1 MYALYH
7 VNDNSIIVADKSEKL
22 IKQLRLIL
30 KSKILTDMVEIPQDF
45 YTRDGNR
52 YGFTNIV
59 KHTEL
64 ARYEIDPGYLVDIK
78 NYADYCAW
86 VLHRVD
92 NIVQHLTDQIEPAY
106 TELTSGLCPE
116 NDGVFDEYFSEVNA
130 AVQEFNKQIH
140 EILYWE
146 KTPQEADACIMD
158 LNNKLFEN
166 KFVRRLQNNFFRTIH
181 ERKYQLV

>member
-7 VNDNSIIVADKSEKL
+7 VNDNSIIVANKSEKL

-59 KHTEL
+59 KRTEL
-64 ARYEIDPGYLVDIK
+64 ARYEVDPVHLIEIK
-78 NYADYCAW
+78 NYADYCIW
-86 VLHRVD
+86 ILNFIDGV
-92 NIVQHLTDQIEPAY
+92 IQHLTDQIEPAY
-106 TELTSGLCPE
+106 TEPTSGLCPE
-116 NDGVFDEYFSEVNA
+116 NDGIFDEYFSVMNT
-130 AVQEFNKQIH
+130 AVQEFNKQLHI
-140 EILYWE
+140 ILYWE
-146 KTPQEADACIMD
+146 KTPQEADACIMA
-158 LNNKLFEN
+158 LNSKLFEN
-166 KFVRRLQNNFFRTIH
+166 KFVRQLQNNFFKIIH

>member
-30 KSKILTDMVEIPQDF
+30 KSKILTDMVEIPEDF

-52 YGFTNIV
+52 YGFTNIA
-59 KHTEL
+59 KRTEL
-64 ARYEIDPGYLVDIK
+64 AQFESDPGYLVDIK

-86 VLHRVD
+86 ILRRVD
-92 NIVQHLTDQIEPAY
+92 LMVPILTEQWEPAY
-106 TELTSGLCPE
+106 TEPISGLYPE
-116 NDGVFDEYFSEVNA
+116 DDGIFDGYFSEVNTA
-130 AVQEFNKQIH
+130 MQEFSKQIY

-146 KTPQEADACIMD
+146 KTPIEADTGIMA
-158 LNNKLFEN
+158 LNDKLFEN
-166 KFVRRLQNNFFRTIH
+166 KFVRQLQSIFFRNIN
-181 ERKYQLV
+181 EQKYNLV

>member
-30 KSKILTDMVEIPQDF
+30 KSKILTDMVEIPEDF

-59 KHTEL
+59 KRTEL
-64 ARYEIDPGYLVDIK
+64 AQFESDPGYLVDIK

-86 VLHRVD
+86 ILNLTDGV
-92 NIVQHLTDQIEPAY
+92 IQHLTDQIEPAY
-106 TELTSGLCPE
+106 TEPTLGLCPE
-116 NDGVFDEYFSEVNA
+116 NDGIFDEYFSAMNT

-140 EILYWE
+140 EILYWG
-146 KTPQEADACIMD
+146 KTPQETDACIMD
-158 LNNKLFEN
+158 LNDKLFEN
-166 KFVRRLQNNFFRTIH
+166 EFVRQLQNNFFKIIH

>member
-45 YTRDGNR
+45 YTRDGHR
-52 YGFTNIV
+52 YGFTNIA
-59 KHTEL
+59 KRTEL
-64 ARYEIDPGYLVDIK
+64 ARHEIDPGYLVDIK

-86 VLHRVD
+86 VL
-92 NIVQHLTDQIEPAY
+92 NLTNSVTQILINQIEPAY
-106 TELTSGLCPE
+106 TEPMLGLCPE
-116 NDGVFDEYFSEVNA
+116 NDGIFDEYFSAVNT
-130 AVQEFNKQIH
+130 AVQEFNKQLH

-146 KTPQEADACIMD
+146 KTPQDADACIMD
-158 LNNKLFEN
+158 LNSKLFEN
-166 KFVRRLQNNFFRTIH
+166 KFVRQIQNNFFKIIH